1 MMINQ
6 FFNQTGIYQE
16 YFIYEEMEKEESTN
30 EASLWKSN
38 IVLIWSV
45 ILGIF
50 WSERSVCAAFGCW
63 HKRRWPLFLV
73 IFHLLLSYQEHP
85 EQGSM

>member
-1 MMINQ
+1 MILQPPNRKYFGVMLQYYDKISVELQQFTAVWMMINQ

-30 EASLWKSN
+30 EASLWESN

-45 ILGIF
+45 ILGI
-50 WSERSVCAAFGCW
+50 
-63 HKRRWPLFLV
+63 LF
-73 IFHLLLSYQEHP
+73 
-85 EQGSM
+85 

>member
-1 MMINQ
+1 MINQ

-30 EASLWKSN
+30 EASLWESN

-45 ILGIF
+45 ILGI
-50 WSERSVCAAFGCW
+50 
-63 HKRRWPLFLV
+63 LF
-73 IFHLLLSYQEHP
+73 
-85 EQGSM
+85 